1 MMNDMEMDFVSL
13 LDDDGKEYQFEIL
26 DIIEENDRKFYAL
39 SPVADDENQII
50 EDSGDYYIMEE
61 IIEDDDDAPVLVDL
75 EDEKLLD
82 HLAEIFE
89 AHFDEMF
96 EYAEDDQDE

>member
-1 MMNDMEMDFVSL
+1 MNDLEMDFISL
-13 LDDDGKEYQFEIL
+13 LDDDGTEYQFEIL
-26 DIIEENDRKFYAL
+26 DVINEDGRKFYAL
-39 SPVADDENQII
+39 SPVIDDENQVI
-50 EDSGDYYIMEE
+50 EDSGEYYIMEE
-61 IIEDDDDAPVLVDL
+61 IIEEGDDSPMLVDL

-96 EYAEDDQDE
+96 EYDEDESEE